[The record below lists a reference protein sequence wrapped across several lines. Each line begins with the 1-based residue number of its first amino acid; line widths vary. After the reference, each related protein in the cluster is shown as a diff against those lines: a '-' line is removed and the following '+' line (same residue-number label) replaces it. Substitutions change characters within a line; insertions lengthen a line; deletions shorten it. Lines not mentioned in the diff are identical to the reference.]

1 MSNRSG
7 SGKTVLRLVERRGE
21 HRPGGD
27 TLPAP
32 TLFTAWA
39 IAGLGRFAAATNS
52 GGTALKAMVA
62 ALPPGDWSGEWSA
75 ISARVVAALASAPPF
90 ARLLARAGD
99 VPSAWVAALA
109 AVVEHDH
116 LACLAVAE
124 LQAGGGG
131 PRPTVHLTR
140 ALLRTLFGDAPPG
153 APAQGLVAGQVL
165 TLRGDGPLP
174 LAELAMDPR
183 LWAVLG
189 GAPPPWPDVAPLG
202 EEQVPLPAAIHEA
215 IHAAA
220 EHILAGGAPV
230 VVLRGPPHSGRSAA
244 AATLARL
251 VGRRAVSL
259 PVERFTGD
267 GACAAAAD
275 LAGWLPVLA
284 PRMGP
289 GETQPPPRSAGYTG
303 PIALVLGSDGAI
315 DHPRAVVVPVGIP
328 DLAERRAFWS
338 ARLDDPALVET
349 ASQAAVGAVALG
361 RLAGA
366 LGDEGSGDGLQARFA
381 AARRA
386 LAGDALRLLAQPVE
400 RPVPRDAL
408 VMPGEVARELDQL
421 LDRCRRRESLW
432 EGLGTTARSVM
443 SRGVRALF
451 VGESGTGKT
460 LAAAW
465 LATELAT
472 PLYRVDL
479 ASVMNKYIGESEKNL
494 GRLLDL
500 AAAHDVI
507 LLFDEADALFG
518 SRGDGGET
526 GERYANMLTN
536 FLLTRIEE
544 HPGIVVLTSNSRV
557 RIDPAFVRRLDA
569 VIDVSLP
576 GPGERERLWRAHLG
590 DRFTDLDCLRL
601 IAGHCD
607 LAGGHVRSA
616 VLAAA
621 SQCPGAITP
630 LALVAALAREY
641 RKLGRQPPAA
651 LAYHG

>member
-1 MSNRSG
+1 
-7 SGKTVLRLVERRGE
+7 
-21 HRPGGD
+21 
-27 TLPAP
+27 
-32 TLFTAWA
+32 
-39 IAGLGRFAAATNS
+39 
-52 GGTALKAMVA
+52 
-62 ALPPGDWSGEWSA
+62 
-75 ISARVVAALASAPPF
+75 
-90 ARLLARAGD
+90 
-99 VPSAWVAALA
+99 
-109 AVVEHDH
+109 
-116 LACLAVAE
+116 
-124 LQAGGGG
+124 
-131 PRPTVHLTR
+131 
-140 ALLRTLFGDAPPG
+140 
-153 APAQGLVAGQVL
+153 
-165 TLRGDGPLP
+165 
-174 LAELAMDPR
+174 
-183 LWAVLG
+183 
-189 GAPPPWPDVAPLG
+189 
-202 EEQVPLPAAIHEA
+202 
-215 IHAAA
+215 
-220 EHILAGGAPV
+220 
-230 VVLRGPPHSGRSAA
+230 
-244 AATLARL
+244 
-251 VGRRAVSL
+251 
-259 PVERFTGD
+259 
-267 GACAAAAD
+267 
-275 LAGWLPVLA
+275 
-284 PRMGP
+284 
-289 GETQPPPRSAGYTG
+289 
-303 PIALVLGSDGAI
+303 
-315 DHPRAVVVPVGIP
+315 
-328 DLAERRAFWS
+328 
-338 ARLDDPALVET
+338 
-349 ASQAAVGAVALG
+349 
-361 RLAGA
+361 
-366 LGDEGSGDGLQARFA
+366 
-381 AARRA
+381 
-386 LAGDALRLLAQPVE
+386 
-400 RPVPRDAL
+400 
-408 VMPGEVARELDQL
+408 
-421 LDRCRRRESLW
+421 LW